1 MSYFCFTQLINLQ
14 ILYKKLLWFTLSNVF
29 FYYKYTIIN
38 YTLVYWPLQ
47 MEVVYFYVYSVINI
61 LWENKYG
68 QTVNNLL

>member
-1 MSYFCFTQLINLQ
+1 MF
-14 ILYKKLLWFTLSNVF
+14 F